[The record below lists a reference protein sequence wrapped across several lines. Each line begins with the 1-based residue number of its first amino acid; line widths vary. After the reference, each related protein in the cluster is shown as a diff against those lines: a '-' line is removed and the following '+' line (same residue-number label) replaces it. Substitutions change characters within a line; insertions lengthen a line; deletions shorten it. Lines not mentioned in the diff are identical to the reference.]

1 MTASPTG
8 AFAYR
13 NGVLHAESVP
23 LSRIAEAV
31 GTPFYCY
38 STAALEA
45 HYSAYAGAF
54 AGQDAGVC
62 YAVKANSNLAV
73 IRCLARLGAG
83 ADVVSGGEMRRAL
96 AAGIPAGRIVFSGVG
111 KTREEMRAA
120 LEAGIHQINV
130 ESIPEL
136 EALSE
141 VAASLGVEAPIAF
154 RVNPDVDAKTH
165 AKIATGKKEN
175 KFGIDHDHAR
185 AVYARAAGLPGI
197 KPVAIAVHI
206 GSQLTDLAPFRA
218 AYERVAALLHEL
230 RADGHDIRR
239 LDLGGGL
246 GITYKNERP
255 PELADYAAMVRSIT
269 GNLGCRITLE
279 PGRSLVGNAGVL
291 VSRVLYVKE
300 GLHRRFVIVDAAMN
314 DLVRP
319 ALYDAYHGI
328 VPVAEPDPAART
340 EPFDVVGPVCE
351 SGDTF
356 ALQRLLPPLAA
367 GDAVAFLSAGAYG
380 AVMAS
385 TYNSRPLVPEVLV
398 NGADFAV
405 VRPRPSVEE
414 MLAAERVPDW
424 LAG

>member
-1 MTASPTG
+1 MS

-13 NGVLHAESVP
+13 NGVMHAESVP
-23 LSRIAEAV
+23 LSTIAAEV

-54 AGQDAGVC
+54 AGQDADVC

-73 IRCLARLGAG
+73 IRAFARLGAG

-96 AAGIPAGRIVFSGVG
+96 AGGIPAGKIIFSGVG

-130 ESIPEL
+130 ESIPEV

-141 VAASLGVEAPIAF
+141 VAVSLGVTAPIAF

-175 KFGIDHDHAR
+175 KFGVDYDHAR
-185 AVYARAAGLPGI
+185 EVYAQAAKLPGI

-218 AYERVAALLHEL
+218 AYERVAALLHVL
-230 RADGHDIRR
+230 REDGHDITR

-246 GITYKNERP
+246 GIVYKHEAP
-255 PELADYAAMVRSIT
+255 PDIADYAAMVKSIT
-269 GNLGCRITLE
+269 GNLGCRISLE
-279 PGRSLVGNAGVL
+279 PGRSLVGNAGIL
-291 VSRVLYVKE
+291 VSRVIYLKQ
-300 GLHRRFVIVDAAMN
+300 GLHRRFVIIDAAMN
-314 DLVRP
+314 DLIRP
-319 ALYDAYHGI
+319 TLYEAYHGI
-328 VPVAEPDPAART
+328 VPVT
-340 EPFDVVGPVCE
+340 EPTKGAVTEPYDVVGPVCE

-356 ALQRLLPPLAA
+356 ALQRALPAMAPDEL
-367 GDAVAFLSAGAYG
+367 VAILSAGAYG
-380 AVMAS
+380 AVMSS
-385 TYNSRPLVPEVLV
+385 TYNTRPLIPEVLV
-398 NGADFAV
+398 NGDQFSV
-405 VRPRPSVEE
+405 IRPRVSVEE
-414 MLAAERVPDW
+414 LLALDRVPDW
-424 LAG
+424 LKA